1 VQNLIVTPNESAK
14 EEKYIQNNIDYTNYA
29 YGLDKV
35 EVKEFGVAQ
44 NLIRQDIEENRVTI
58 NNIPVNDY
66 KPAKDIYNQIQGLK
80 SYYQFNDIDI
90 DRYMVDDIYRQV
102 FISSRELQSANI
114 PKQEGGS
121 TVSWINR
128 YFKYTHGY
136 GVAMSP
142 VNEVTPS
149 GQPRLFVKD
158 MPLVSEVDIKVD
170 KPQIY
175 FGELTKDFVI
185 VNGREKEFDYPA
197 SNANVETNYEGTGG
211 IRLTPPNRLMLALT
225 QGKMNFLLSQ
235 DINSQSKILLHR
247 EIIGRVKKVAPFLAY
262 DEDPYIVISEG
273 KLYWIVDAYTLSSK
287 YPYSQAIDKNSTT
300 NYIRNSVKVVI
311 DAYNGSMEFY
321 TADEDDPIV
330 NTYAKVFKTL
340 FKPLSSM
347 SEDLRA
353 HLRYPQTL
361 FDIQTDIYSKYHI
374 SNAREFY
381 NKGDVWDIATQIY
394 GPSSATSESQL
405 VESSYLIMKLP
416 DSDKEEFILMV
427 PYTPQGKNNM
437 IAWFAVKNDG
447 DNYGQLKLYT
457 FPSGKI
463 VEGPMQVE
471 GIVSQDVAI
480 GNAINL
486 LQSGGNS
493 QVIRGNMLIVPI
505 EDSILYVEPVYL
517 RASNASALPELKK
530 VIVFYKNQVVME
542 DTLEKSLARIFPLPK
557 EEEPKAPEKPQ
568 PPATQPPTTQP
579 PEDADTVAE
588 LITLA
593 NDTFNQAQEA
603 QKAGN
608 WALYGE
614 KLNEL
619 QGVLEK
625 LNNLSSTQ

>member
-1 VQNLIVTPNESAK
+1 M
-14 EEKYIQNNIDYTNYA
+14 EE
-29 YGLDKV
+29 
-35 EVKEFGVAQ
+35 KEFGVAQ
-44 NLIRQDIEENRVTI
+44 NLVRQDIEENRVTI
-58 NNIPVNDY
+58 DNIPVNDY

-90 DRYMVDDIYRQV
+90 DRYMIDGTYRQV

-114 PKQEGGS
+114 PKQEAGN
-121 TVSWINR
+121 TASWINR
-128 YFKYTHGY
+128 YLKYTHGY

-149 GQPRLFVKD
+149 GQPRLFVRD
-158 MPLVSEVDIKVD
+158 MPVTSEVNIKVD
-170 KPQIY
+170 RPQIY

-185 VNGREKEFDYPA
+185 VNTREKEFDYPS
-197 SNANVETNYEGTGG
+197 SNANVETLYEGTGG
-211 IRLTPPNRLMLALT
+211 IRLTLPNRIMLALT

-247 EIIGRVKKVAPFLAY
+247 EIIERVKKIAPFLAY

-273 KLYWIVDAYTLSSK
+273 KLYWIIDAFTLSSK
-287 YPYSQAIDKNSTT
+287 YPYSQPINKNTSN
-300 NYIRNSVKVVI
+300 NYIRNSVKVVV
-311 DAYNGSMEFY
+311 DAYNGSVEFY
-321 TADEDDPIV
+321 AADEDDPILS
-330 NTYAKVFKTL
+330 TYAKVFKTM

-347 SEDLRA
+347 SDDLRA

-374 SNAREFY
+374 KDAREFY
-381 NKGDVWDIATQIY
+381 NKSDIWDISTQIY
-394 GPSSATSESQL
+394 GPSSASSESQL

-447 DNYGQLKLYT
+447 ESYGQLKLYT

-463 VEGPMQVE
+463 IEGPMQVE
-471 GIVSQDVAI
+471 GIISQDVAI

-493 QVIRGNMLIVPI
+493 QVIRGNMLIIPI

-530 VIVFYKNQVVME
+530 VIVFYRNQVVME
-542 DTLEKSLARIFPLPK
+542 DSLEKSLARIFPLPK
-557 EEEPKAPEKPQ
+557 EEEPNVPEKPQ
-568 PPATQPPTTQP
+568 TPPAQPPANQP
-579 PEDADTVAE
+579 TAEADTVAE
-588 LITLA
+588 LIILA

-603 QKAGN
+603 MKAGN
-608 WALYGE
+608 WALYGD
-614 KLNEL
+614 KINEL
-619 QGVLEK
+619 QGILQK
-625 LNNLSSTQ
+625 LNSLGATLVQ